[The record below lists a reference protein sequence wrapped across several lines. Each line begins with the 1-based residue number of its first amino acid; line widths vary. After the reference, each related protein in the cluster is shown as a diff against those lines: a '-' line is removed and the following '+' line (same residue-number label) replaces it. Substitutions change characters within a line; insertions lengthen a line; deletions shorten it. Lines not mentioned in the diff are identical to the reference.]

1 MDLNQ
6 IIKNYKKKNRNSFEI
21 LQYLLY
27 VDIPNLKEQFAKC
40 NKVVDKAKLKPLLEK
55 NKIENA
61 KDIYTPSFNEAENTL
76 KDILENKKAT
86 LTTLKEY
93 KKELESI
100 SNAFADLQRIIEAFR
115 QIDLNISSNN
125 IDNGLQIFMVESR
138 LSLAKD
144 NIDLVIA
151 KISKK

>member
-6 IIKNYKKKNRNSFEI
+6 IIKNYKKKTRNNFVI

-27 VDIPNLKEQFAKC
+27 VDIPNLKEQFIKC
-40 NKVVDKAKLKPLLEK
+40 EKVIDKTELKPLLEK

-61 KDIYTPSFNEAENTL
+61 KDIYIPSLNEIENNL
-76 KDILENKKAT
+76 KYILETKKAT
-86 LTTLKEY
+86 LTTLGEY
-93 KKELESI
+93 AKELENI
-100 SNAFADLQRIIEAFR
+100 SDALADLQRIIEVFR
-115 QIDLNISSNN
+115 QIELKIPSDNVDNN
-125 IDNGLQIFMVESR
+125 LQVFLAET
-138 LSLAKD
+138 SLLLARN